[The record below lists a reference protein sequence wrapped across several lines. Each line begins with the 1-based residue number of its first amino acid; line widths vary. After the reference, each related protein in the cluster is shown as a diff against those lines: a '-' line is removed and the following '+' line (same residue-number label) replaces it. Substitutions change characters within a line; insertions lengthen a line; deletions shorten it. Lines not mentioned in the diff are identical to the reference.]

1 MSSIQEFSQVTFT
14 NVFLHLSAGLKAGIS
29 VVTPNRR
36 LALVLKREFDS
47 TQIVQGRTTWGTPDI
62 LPIAAFIER
71 AYEDALY
78 SKQATKLPILLAS
91 AQELALWED
100 IIRHSD
106 KDSVLLA
113 VPETAQLA
121 REAWQLIH
129 AWRLIPQLRN
139 FPLNE
144 DGKAFQVWSQSYER
158 STGREKQ
165 TDSARICDLVAGLW
179 EYAEVKKPKRL
190 VCYGFDI
197 VTPQQMALLT
207 KLAKSGCEVMMMRPQ
222 SQLRLQ
228 SGNVQR
234 IGCAD
239 HRDEIYRAA
248 VWARARIEA
257 DSTVRIGVIVP
268 EFTKYRSDVM
278 RIFSSVMEPDVQQA
292 LPRSTG
298 RLFPFNASLGMN
310 LVSYPLISTAFL
322 VLELAGK
329 DIEYERVSYMFRSPF
344 LAGGETEM
352 TNRMLLDEQLRKRA
366 DPRITLEQLLMLV
379 ERKHIRENC
388 PILIQQ
394 LFWLAEFRKANLF
407 GVQAPSVLARAI
419 SGVLRIFGFPGE
431 RSLDSS
437 EYQTLKKWYEVV
449 AEFAALDRVIPQT
462 GYIDG
467 VSRLHRMAAETLFQ
481 PETPDVPIQILGVFE
496 AAGMVFDHL
505 WVMGLSDTVWPFHP
519 HTNPLLSIELQRS
532 AKLPRG
538 SSTESFE
545 LARRFTSEWLYSA
558 DEVILSYPRY
568 GDERNDRELT
578 PSPLITDIALS
589 ELVLPSYMSH
599 RELIHNAQKLE
610 YREDNKAP
618 ALDQAVMTNSVS
630 GGTAVIK
637 DQAACP
643 FRALALHRLG
653 AKGLK
658 TPHTGLDVIERGML
672 VHRVLARAWSQLKT
686 KSALNVISDGDLEV
700 MLLGAAKEA
709 IADIQ
714 RDRPTTFSKRF
725 TKIEQQRL
733 VRLTRGW
740 LNEEK
745 KRNSDFEVI
754 AIEDKRSI
762 ELGGLVLTVRLD
774 RVDKLSNGQRI
785 IIDYKTGISSVGAM
799 LGERPDEPQLPLY
812 LVASEPDASAAVFA
826 QVKTRKMK
834 FIGLARDSDLL
845 PGVKAFSKWEEQV
858 ATWRINLARIAVGF
872 SEGDARVDP
881 KKYPHTC
888 RNCDLQSF
896 CRIYERTESVYTER
910 EDGE

>member
-1 MSSIQEFSQVTFT
+1 MSSIQEFSQVTLT
-14 NVFLHLSAGLKAGIS
+14 DVFSQLSAGLKADVA

-36 LALVLKREFDS
+36 LAMVLKREFDS
-47 TQIVQGRTTWGTPDI
+47 IQVAQGRATWGTPDI
-62 LPIAAFIER
+62 LPITAFIER

-78 SKQATKLPILLAS
+78 SKQATKLPILLAPE
-91 AQELALWED
+91 QEQALWED
-100 IIRHSD
+100 TIRHSD
-106 KDSVLLA
+106 TKVLLA
-113 VPETAQLA
+113 VPEAAQLA

-129 AWRLIPQLRN
+129 AWQLIPQLKN

-144 DGKAFQVWSQSYER
+144 DGKVFQTWSQSYER
-158 STGREKQ
+158 STWSEKQ

-179 EYAEVKKPKRL
+179 EYAEIKKPKRL

-207 KLAKSGCEVMMMRPQ
+207 KLAKSGCEVMMARPQ

-228 SGNVQR
+228 HGNVQR
-234 IGCAD
+234 ISCAD
-239 HRDEIYRAA
+239 NRDEIYRAA
-248 VWARARIEA
+248 VWARARIET
-257 DSTVRIGVIVP
+257 DSKVRIGVVVQ
-268 EFTKYRSDVM
+268 EFTKYRSEVM

-292 LPRSTG
+292 LPRSTR
-298 RLFPFNASLGMN
+298 RLFPFNASLGKT
-310 LVSYPLISTAFL
+310 LVSYPLVSTAFL

-329 DIEYERVSYMFRSPF
+329 EIEFERVSRMLRSPF

-352 TNRMLLDEQLRKRA
+352 ANRALLDEQLRKRA
-366 DPRITLEQLLMLV
+366 EPRITLEQLLMLI
-379 ERKHIRENC
+379 ERKHSSANC
-388 PILIQQ
+388 PIFLQQ
-394 LFWLAEFRKANLF
+394 ISVLAEFRKANLF
-407 GVQAPSVLARAI
+407 GLQAPSVLARAI

-431 RSLDSS
+431 RTLDSS
-437 EYQTLKKWYEVV
+437 EYQTLNKWHEVV
-449 AEFAALDRVIPQT
+449 AEFAALDRVISRT
-462 GYIDG
+462 GYIEG
-467 VSRLHRMAAETLFQ
+467 VSRLHRMAAKTLFQ

-496 AAGMVFDHL
+496 AAGMDFDHL
-505 WVMGLSDTVWPFHP
+505 WVMGLSDTVWPFQP
-519 HTNPLLSIELQRS
+519 RTNPLLSIELQRS
-532 AKLPRG
+532 TKLPRG
-538 SSTESFE
+538 SATESLE

-558 DEVILSYPRY
+558 DEVILSYPRH
-568 GDERNDRELT
+568 GDEHDDRELT
-578 PSPLITDIALS
+578 PSPLITDIAQS
-589 ELVLPSYMSH
+589 ELVLPSYIIH
-599 RELIHNAQKLE
+599 RELILNAQKLE

-658 TPHTGLDVIERGML
+658 VPHTGLDAMERGKL
-672 VHRVLARAWSQLKT
+672 VHYVLARAWSQLKT
-686 KSALNVISDGDLEV
+686 KSALNVISNDDLEV

-714 RDRPTTFSKRF
+714 RDRPTTLSKRF
-725 TKIEQQRL
+725 TKIEQHRL
-733 VRLTRGW
+733 VRLTLGW

-745 KRNSDFEVI
+745 KRSSDFEVI
-754 AIEDKRSI
+754 AIEDKRNF
-762 ELGGLVLTVRLD
+762 ELGGLALTTCLD

-785 IIDYKTGISSVGAM
+785 IIDYKTGVSSVGAM
-799 LGERPDEPQLPLY
+799 RGERPDEPQLPLY

-826 QVKTRKMK
+826 QVKIGKMK

-858 ATWRINLARIAVGF
+858 ATWRVDLARIAVRF

-881 KKYPHTC
+881 KIYPHTC
-888 RNCDLQSF
+888 RNCDLQPF
-896 CRIYERTESVYTER
+896 CRIYERVESAYTGQEN
-910 EDGE
+910 GE